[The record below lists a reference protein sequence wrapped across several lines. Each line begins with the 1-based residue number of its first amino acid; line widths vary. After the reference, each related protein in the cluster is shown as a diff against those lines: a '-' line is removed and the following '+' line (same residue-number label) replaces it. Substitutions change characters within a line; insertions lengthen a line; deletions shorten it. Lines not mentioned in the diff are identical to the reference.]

1 MLVIGW
7 MNYGSIDR
15 VLMKSQSNIKTDSK
29 TIFKSS
35 VGQLMDDD
43 VLISGNQEVGQ
54 MISLVQ
60 LFFVAIKRIN

>member
-1 MLVIGW
+1 
-7 MNYGSIDR
+7 
-15 VLMKSQSNIKTDSK
+15 MKSQSNIKKDSK

-43 VLISGNQEVGQ
+43 VLISGNQEMGQ